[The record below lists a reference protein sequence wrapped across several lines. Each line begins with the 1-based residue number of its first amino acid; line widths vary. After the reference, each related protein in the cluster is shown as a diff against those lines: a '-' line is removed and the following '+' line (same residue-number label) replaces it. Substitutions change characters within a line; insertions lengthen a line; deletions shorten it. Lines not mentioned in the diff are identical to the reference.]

1 MKQLHELR
9 QQIREAY
16 DAHCQ
21 CCKSLKDQ
29 TWHVLNSLREQE
41 LKLIEEIQKSKD
53 SQEEKTWTPPQPK
66 KSKKPQSK

>member
-1 MKQLHELR
+1 MKKLHELR
-9 QQIREAY
+9 LKIREAY

-41 LKLIEEIQKSKD
+41 LKLIEELDID
-53 SQEEKTWTPPQPK
+53 ED
-66 KSKKPQSK
+66 

>member
-9 QQIREAY
+9 QKIREAY

-41 LKLIEEIQKSKD
+41 LKLIEELDID
-53 SQEEKTWTPPQPK
+53 ED
-66 KSKKPQSK
+66 